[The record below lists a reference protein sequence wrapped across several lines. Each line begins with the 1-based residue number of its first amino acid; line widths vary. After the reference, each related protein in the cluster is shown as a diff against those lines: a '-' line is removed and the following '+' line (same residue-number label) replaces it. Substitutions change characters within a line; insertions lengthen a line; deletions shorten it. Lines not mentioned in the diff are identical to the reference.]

1 MADVTSTATLQI
13 VTKGQ
18 ESIDALKS
26 SLDSLKSTGEELRS
40 AQFLDP
46 AALRENVN
54 AQVQATRQ
62 MEFAARGFGDETENA
77 QRTLESFGR
86 SDAMKQ
92 AQQAFVG
99 AQKNLREVEAAGG
112 DVETAMKGVKDAGEA
127 YNTVVRAERD
137 QRREIGRQLIEQ
149 EAQQQAVTKAGV
161 SVPQVPG
168 APPGVPAAAAPA
180 AAVGWADAAGV
191 AAAAL
196 SGLALAAGVAKGAME
211 VFGQANVVAA
221 EASRKVIETAALAQK
236 AGIDYE
242 QAAAERAAGAGLF
255 GEKGMA
261 DIQKRFAR
269 NLREGGKQLQADL
282 ETIGLRPEEAPP
294 TPVEFARRAAA
305 RRAQLQEAITRGDE
319 GAQAAMNE
327 FQSAMTR
334 RAGPAMSRVVNE
346 LTDKEISDRAAGAEK
361 ISNAFTSDI
370 APKQL
375 RDQSVAFEKSQAEQT
390 QAHKGF
396 WDQLGEAATP
406 GLTKYNEAVTQGLV
420 EGGPSAAQA
429 AGKFAGWF
437 AGKTGE
443 YLQGKAA
450 QWQAYQDIGSALVE
464 GVKGAVSL
472 VTPTPAAAAELAP
485 AVAAA
490 APPAEPVPIKPDLS
504 EVKAAVEAEPLKP
517 DVSQLQQAVQESE
530 IKMPDISALQDA
542 MASLQAIDLSG
553 VASQIT
559 AAGSELGSTA
569 AAGITEAGSSGGQAF
584 SSAAQSGITEAGSS
598 GGQAFA
604 SAAQSGIT
612 AAGSAGGAAFAAAIN
627 PGAIGSAIG
636 SAAAAAIS
644 AAKVNVNVNVAGAA
658 GGGASTGKDSA
669 T

>member
-1 MADVTSTATLQI
+1 MADVQSTATLT
-13 VTKGQ
+13 VNVRGQ

-26 SLDSLKSTGEELRS
+26 QLDSLKSTGEELRS

-46 AALRENVN
+46 AALRENMN
-54 AQVQATRQ
+54 AQIRTTREA
-62 MEFAARGFGDETENA
+62 EFAARGFGDEAANA
-77 QRTLESFGR
+77 QRALESFGR

-99 AQKNLREVEAAGG
+99 AQKNLQEVEAAGG

-137 QRREIGRQLIEQ
+137 ARREIGRQISE
-149 EAQQQAVTKAGV
+149 QQAALPTPAEARKGIPGLPTAEELRAGA
-161 SVPQVPG
+161 
-168 APPGVPAAAAPA
+168 APPAAAAEMP
-180 AAVGWADAAGV
+180 GLKD
-191 AAAAL
+191 AAAAAAIAIA
-196 SGLALAAGVAKGAME
+196 GLGVAAGVAKGAME
-211 VFGQANVVAA
+211 VFSQANVVAA
-221 EASRKVIETAALAQK
+221 EASRKVIETAAMAQK
-236 AGIDYE
+236 AGIEYE

-282 ETIGLRPEEAPP
+282 EAIGLKPEEAPP

-319 GAQAAMNE
+319 GAQAAMNA
-327 FQSAMTR
+327 FDSALLR
-334 RAGPAMSRVVNE
+334 RAGPAMQKVVGE
-346 LTDKEISDRAAGAEK
+346 LTEQEISDRAAGAQK
-361 ISNAFTSDI
+361 ISDAFTSDI

-390 QAHKGF
+390 QATKGF
-396 WDQLGEAATP
+396 WDQVGEAATP

-450 QWQAYQDIGSALVE
+450 QWQAYQDVASGIME
-464 GVKGAVSL
+464 GVKGAIGL
-472 VTPTPAAAAELAP
+472 VTPTPAAAAE

-490 APPAEPVPIKPDLS
+490 PPPPEPIPIKPDLS
-504 EVKAAVEAEPLKP
+504 EVKSAVEQVPLKP
-517 DVSQLQQAVQESE
+517 DVSELQAAVQESE
-530 IKMPDISALQDA
+530 IKMPDISALQSA
-542 MASLQAIDLSG
+542 MESLQAIDLSS
-553 VASQIT
+553 VAAQIS
-559 AAGSELGSTA
+559 AAGSELGTTA

-584 SSAAQSGITEAGSS
+584 GSAAEAGINAAGASGGAAFSSAAQA
-598 GGQAFA
+598 
-604 SAAQSGIT
+604 GIT

-644 AAKVNVNVNVAGAA
+644 AAKVNVNVNVAGAG